1 MCFKLRSR
9 LISTRSARSASPAG
23 FSNHVLLLLRRWRL
37 PPLAPPCY
45 HNCCHCYAAATATAT
60 GTAAAAAAATGAA
73 TSAYAGAGA
82 GTAAGAA
89 AAAAAGGGG
98 GGGAAAAA
106 AATIHTRG
114 CRSSRTPS
122 RLSPRASAS
131 CAFAAGCANTCDSIR
146 ASKVPPGENV

>member
-73 TSAYAGAGA
+73 TSAYAGAG
-82 GTAAGAA
+82 TAAGAA
-89 AAAAAGGGG
+89 AAAAAGGG